1 MRPTRRDV
9 FAAGLALA
17 GARSAA
23 AHPQAKPQP
32 RTPPAPRPGP
42 AGPITLADFEPLA
55 RQRLPHAAYEYV
67 AGGAGDEITLRENQA
82 AFDRLRL
89 MPRVL
94 VDVSRLDTRVT
105 LFGQALDFPILLAP
119 TAYHRLVHAEGEIAT
134 VRGACAA
141 GAVLVASTSATTSVE
156 DMAAAARAW
165 RPAAPD
171 PPTPPADE
179 APAPPP
185 LWFQLYVNRDRGF
198 TRELVQRADTA
209 GCRALCVTVDSPV
222 LGLRHRETRSRF
234 GLPPGVERAN
244 LKGLEVATGSH
255 RPGESAIYSALLDP
269 SLTWHDIEWLGGL
282 SRLPVLVKGV
292 LNPDDA
298 ARAAAA
304 GAGVIVSNHGARN
317 LDTAPATIDALP
329 RVADAV
335 AGRVPIL
342 MDGGVRR
349 GNDVLKAIAC
359 GASAVLIGRPYL
371 YGLAVQGAE
380 GVARVVR
387 ILRREFEMAM
397 ALTGRRTI
405 AEIDRSVLWR

>member
-32 RTPPAPRPGP
+32 RTPRPGP

-171 PPTPPADE
+171 APTPPADE

-234 GLPPGVERAN
+234 ALPPGVERAN

-269 SLTWHDIEWLGGL
+269 SLTWHDIEWLGGV